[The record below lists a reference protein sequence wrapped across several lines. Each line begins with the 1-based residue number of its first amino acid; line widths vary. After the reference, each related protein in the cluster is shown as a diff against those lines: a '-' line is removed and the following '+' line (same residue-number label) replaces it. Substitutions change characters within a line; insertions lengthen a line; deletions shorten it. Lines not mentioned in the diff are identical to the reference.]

1 VSATPEP
8 RLRTLFALLG
18 LALVLIGAAA
28 ACSAVVQERAM
39 SRCGGTPPDLPR
51 KLRRADGVTVE
62 WKVFPFSYRCVYVT
76 PEDIVR
82 RPPP

>member
-18 LALVLIGAAA
+18 LTVVLIGAAA

-39 SRCGGTPPDLPR
+39 SRCGATPPGLPR
-51 KLRRADGVTVE
+51 KLIRSAEITVE
-62 WKVFPFSYRCVYVT
+62 WKVFPFSYQCVYET
-76 PEDIVR
+76 PGDIVR
-82 RPPP
+82 RPSP